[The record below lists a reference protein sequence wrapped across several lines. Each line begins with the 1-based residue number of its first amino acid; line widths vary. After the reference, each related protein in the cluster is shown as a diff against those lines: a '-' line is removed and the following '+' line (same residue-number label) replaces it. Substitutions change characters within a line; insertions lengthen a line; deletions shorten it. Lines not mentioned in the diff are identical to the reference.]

1 MSGPRIGELNGRWAL
16 LLKITLVAI
25 PTLTTIVT
33 AFFMPWAIWV
43 TNGTYA
49 SFATEQTV
57 VRLSGEC
64 VEIQGTIRDLPPA
77 EWKERIRTLEDDS
90 KQNFKDH
97 SSILI
102 GLEQIKAAVGASD
115 VTPSGK

>member
-1 MSGPRIGELNGRWAL
+1 MSGPRIGELNGRWAF

-25 PTLTTIVT
+25 PTVTTIVT
-33 AFFMPWAIWV
+33 AFFLPWAVWV

-49 SFATEQTV
+49 SFATEQAV

-64 VEIQGTIRDLPPA
+64 VEVQDIVRDLPPP
-77 EWKERIRTLEDDS
+77 EWKERIRNLEDEG

-97 SSILI
+97 SNIMIS
-102 GLEQIKAAVGASD
+102 LEQIKAAVGAVD
-115 VTPSGK
+115 PK